1 MARKRCKCSYATFH
15 DRWCLFS
22 YHAGEWWYAIR
33 HGACMMV
40 STYGKPQAMYF
51 VHCFLD
57 VIWFVGLFDAKL
69 GYAWGDWGCQV
80 VSTW

>member
-1 MARKRCKCSYATFH
+1 
-15 DRWCLFS
+15 
-22 YHAGEWWYAIR
+22 
-33 HGACMMV
+33 MMV

-69 GYAWGDWGCQV
+69 GMRGVTGDAKWCQLGNLV
-80 VSTW
+80 VGNVVPYEDKVPRKTWNILHL